1 MLWVVAGF
9 SGVFEDVQVGGSLA
23 VRLEVG
29 RPYKRSNHSRV
40 AEDLQEEAQVDLGRK
55 YFQYFIFLLAKL
67 TILSSLV
74 WWKLRYSL
82 KTVFKIWS
90 SCSPWAEIV
99 AVLYLSAS
107 LMIISFRITGQ

>member
-1 MLWVVAGF
+1 MRFCYKPDPSRPMLRVVAGL

-23 VRLEVG
+23 VRLKVG
-29 RPYKRSNHSRV
+29 RSYKRSNHSRV
-40 AEDLQEEAQVDLGRK
+40 AEDLQEEAEVDLGRK
-55 YFQYFIFLLAKL
+55 SAFHNSSSAKL

-99 AVLYLSAS
+99 AVLQL
-107 LMIISFRITGQ
+107 

>member
-1 MLWVVAGF
+1 MRFCYKPDPTRPMPRVVAGL

-29 RPYKRSNHSRV
+29 RSHKRSNHSRV

-55 YFQYFIFLLAKL
+55 LVFNFLLSKL

-90 SCSPWAEIV
+90 SCSPCAEIV
-99 AVLYLSAS
+99 AVLQL
-107 LMIISFRITGQ
+107 

>member
-1 MLWVVAGF
+1 MLRVVAGL

-29 RPYKRSNHSRV
+29 RSYKRSNHSRV
-40 AEDLQEEAQVDLGRK
+40 AEDLQEEAQVDLKRK
-55 YFQYFIFLLAKL
+55 LVLILLAKL

-82 KTVFKIWS
+82 NTDFKIWS
-90 SCSPWAEIV
+90 SCSPYAEIV
-99 AVLYLSAS
+99 AVLQL
-107 LMIISFRITGQ
+107 

>member
-1 MLWVVAGF
+1 MLRVVAGL

-55 YFQYFIFLLAKL
+55 
-67 TILSSLV
+67 LV
-74 WWKLRYSL
+74 FNFFVQAHHLVL
-82 KTVFKIWS
+82 PGLV
-90 SCSPWAEIV
+90 EV
-99 AVLYLSAS
+99 AVLVEDGLQD
-107 LMIISFRITGQ
+107 LVELLPLGRDCCCLTRLDNKQPVQRTRCV